1 VIELRDLFR
10 VVGGVAALQGLTLD
24 VAEGEVC
31 VVLGPSG
38 SGKTTMLRI
47 LSGLDR
53 PSAGRAR
60 VEGIDLSALSS
71 RELGRYRAESL
82 GYADQ
87 HYWQA
92 LAPELSIRENV
103 GLRLGLAGRP
113 RDRRADELLERV
125 GLLERRQAR
134 PAELS
139 GGEQQRVAVCAALAH
154 RPRLLI
160 ADEPTGELDAAS
172 AREVFRLTRELARD
186 ERCTVVLVSHDPTS
200 AEVADRVVHIRD
212 GRVAEEA
219 DAAVVGRGG
228 WLRVPEE
235 LLRRAGIADRAR
247 VALEGDAVVLRGDG
261 ASEPDTRR
269 TAAAAAAGEGPVAAC
284 VRQVTVCYKRS
295 RALFGISAAFRSGRL
310 TAVTGPS
317 GSGKTTLLHVL
328 AGLQLP
334 DEGEVDVLGTPV
346 SRLDRAASA
355 RFRREHVGFLAQQPV
370 LSPLLTALETV
381 ELGLELRRV
390 DGAAPEALERCGVAG
405 LADRRVAELSSGE
418 RERVALARAL
428 APRPGLVIADEPT
441 ARLDQANALA
451 AARLLLGVARETG
464 AAVVCA
470 SHDPIL
476 IELADDVLPL
486 GGD

>member
-1 VIELRDLFR
+1 VIELRDVFK

-24 VAEGEVC
+24 VGEGEVC

-47 LSGLDR
+47 LTGLDR

-60 VEGIDLSALSS
+60 VGGTDLSALSA
-71 RELGRYRAESL
+71 RGLARYRAEAL

-92 LAPELSIRENV
+92 LAPELSVRENV
-103 GLRLGLAGRP
+103 GLRLGLAGEP
-113 RDRRADELLERV
+113 RERRADELLERV
-125 GLLERRQAR
+125 GLLERRDAR
-134 PAELS
+134 PGELS
-139 GGEQQRVAVCAALAH
+139 GGEQQRVVVCAALAH
-154 RPRLLI
+154 RPRLLV

-172 AREVFRLTRELARD
+172 ARDVFGLIRELARE
-186 ERCTVVLVSHDPTS
+186 ERCTVVLVSHDPVS

-247 VALEGDAVVLRGDG
+247 VELEAGAVVLRGDG
-261 ASEPDTRR
+261 ASAAEVAPVVEDAGAADML
-269 TAAAAAAGEGPVAAC
+269 AAA
-284 VRQVTVCYKRS
+284 RQVTVRYEES
-295 RALFGISAAFRSGRL
+295 VALRGVSASFGAGRL
-310 TAVTGPS
+310 AAVTGPS
-317 GSGKTTLLHVL
+317 GSGKTTLLHLL

-334 DEGEVDVLGTPV
+334 DEGDVEVLGTRV
-346 SRLDRAASA
+346 SELDRAARA
-355 RFRREHVGFLAQQPV
+355 RFRREHVGYLAQQPV
-370 LSPLLTALETV
+370 LSPLLSARETV
-381 ELGLELRRV
+381 ALGLELRRM
-390 DGAAPEALERCGVAG
+390 DGGVLEALERCGVAG

-428 APRPGLVIADEPT
+428 APRPRLVIADEPT
-441 ARLDQANALA
+441 SRLDQASALA
-451 AARLLLGVARETG
+451 AARLLLEVARETG

-476 IELADDVLPL
+476 IEQADEVVAL
-486 GGD
+486 G

>member
-1 VIELRDLFR
+1 LEHAVIELRDLFR

-24 VAEGEVC
+24 VAEGEIC

-60 VEGIDLSALSS
+60 VDGTDLSALSS
-71 RELGRYRAESL
+71 RALGRYRAESL

-113 RDRRADELLERV
+113 RGRRADELLERV
-125 GLLERRQAR
+125 GLLERREAR

-154 RPRLLI
+154 RPRLLV

-172 AREVFRLTRELARD
+172 AREVFRLIRELARN

-261 ASEPDTRR
+261 ASQLEAEGD
-269 TAAAAAAGEGPVAAC
+269 AAAAGDGPVAADM
-284 VRQVTVCYKRS
+284 RGVTVRYDGAVALQELGATF
-295 RALFGISAAFRSGRL
+295 RAGRMA
-310 TAVTGPS
+310 AVTGPS
-317 GSGKTTLLHVL
+317 GSGKTTLLNVL

-334 DEGEVDVLGTPV
+334 DEGEVDVLGTTV
-346 SRLDRAASA
+346 SRLDRAARA

-370 LSPLLTALETV
+370 LSPLLTARETV

-390 DGAAPEALERCGVAG
+390 EGGALDALERCGVAG

-428 APRPGLVIADEPT
+428 APGPGLVIADEPT
-441 ARLDQANALA
+441 SRLDQANALA

-476 IELADDVLPL
+476 IELADNVVAL
-486 GGD
+486 G